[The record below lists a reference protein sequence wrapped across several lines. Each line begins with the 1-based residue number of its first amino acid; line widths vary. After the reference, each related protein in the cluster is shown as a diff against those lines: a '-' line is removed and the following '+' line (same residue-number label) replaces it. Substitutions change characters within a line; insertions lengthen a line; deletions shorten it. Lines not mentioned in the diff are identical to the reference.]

1 MLSSAFNI
9 ARSGL
14 AAEALRVE
22 VAASNIANAS
32 TPEYVPLQV
41 EKTALG
47 QSGGVAA
54 TVRPVVG
61 TDLSA
66 TGPNVDIV
74 SETTTLLQAQAAY
87 EANLAVLVTVDDMME
102 TLLDVIG
109 DKHSDEHAA

>member
-32 TPEYVPLQV
+32 SPDYVPLEV
-41 EKTALG
+41 SKTALG
-47 QSGGVAA
+47 HPGGVAT

-61 TDLSA
+61 PDLAA
-66 TGPNVDIV
+66 TGSNVDIIRQ
-74 SETTTLLQAQAAY
+74 TTTLIEAQAAY
-87 EANLAVLVTVDDMME
+87 EANLAVIVTVDEMME
-102 TLLDVIG
+102 TLLDVVG
-109 DKHSDEHAA
+109 HDHSHEHRD